1 MENRMGE
8 VLTGLR
14 KEKKLSQKEIAEKM
28 NISQRAYAHY
38 EKGDR
43 EPSIET
49 MIRLADYY
57 KVSLDYLTG
66 RYKTTTEI
74 NK

>member
-1 MENRMGE
+1 MENKIGE

-14 KEKKLSQKEIAEKM
+14 KEKQLSQKEIAEKI

-43 EPSIET
+43 EPNIET

-66 RYKTTTEI
+66 RYEK
-74 NK
+74 KL

>member
-1 MENRMGE
+1 MGA

-14 KEKKLSQKEIAEKM
+14 KEKKLTQQEIADKI
-28 NISQRAYAHY
+28 NVSQRTYAHY

-43 EPSIET
+43 EPNIET

-66 RYKTTTEI
+66 RYERKI
-74 NK
+74 

>member
-1 MENRMGE
+1 MEIKIGE
-8 VLTGLR
+8 VLKGLR
-14 KEKKLSQKEIAEKM
+14 KDRKLTQQQIADEV

-43 EPSIET
+43 EPNIET

-66 RYKTTTEI
+66 RYGRECE
-74 NK
+74 

>member
-1 MENRMGE
+1 MESRIGE
-8 VLTGLR
+8 VLIGLR
-14 KEKKLSQKEIAEKM
+14 KEKNLSQKEIADKI
-28 NISQRAYAHY
+28 NVAQRTYAHY

-57 KVSLDYLTG
+57 KISLDYLTG
-66 RYKTTTEI
+66 RYERKI
-74 NK
+74 

>member
-1 MENRMGE
+1 MENKIGE

-14 KEKKLSQKEIAEKM
+14 KEKKISQKEIAEKI

-43 EPSIET
+43 EPNIET

-66 RYKTTTEI
+66 RYEKKYNNE
-74 NK
+74 

>member
-1 MENRMGE
+1 MEIKMNE
-8 VLTGLR
+8 VLTVLR
-14 KEKKLSQKEIAEKM
+14 KENNLSQEQIAEKI

-43 EPSIET
+43 QPNIET
-49 MIRLADYY
+49 MIKLADYY

-66 RYKTTTEI
+66 RYKI
-74 NK
+74 K

>member
-1 MENRMGE
+1 MEIKMNE
-8 VLTGLR
+8 VLTVLR
-14 KEKKLSQKEIAEKM
+14 KENKLSQEQIAEKI

-43 EPSIET
+43 QPNIET
-49 MIRLADYY
+49 MIKLADYY

-66 RYKTTTEI
+66 RYEI
-74 NK
+74 KWK